1 MKYKST
7 FQKTMWNTSFIS
19 LVGIVVFFELYRFT
33 KLGVLYSLGI
43 TALTIFYHFAIR
55 LLIGEFVVIKLKV
68 NKADYRHKWFQQTE
82 WEKKLY
88 KTLKVKK
95 WKANMPTYSP
105 DEFDI
110 KKHSM
115 EEIVQATCQSEIV
128 HELNVVVSFVPL
140 LFALVFDSFFVF
152 LVTSLAAVCFD
163 LVFVIMQRFNRPR
176 LIRMIKYEE
185 KMR

>member
-1 MKYKST
+1 MKFKST
-7 FQKTMWNTSFIS
+7 FQKVMWNTSFLS
-19 LVGIVVFFELYRFT
+19 LVGIVLFFVLYHFT
-33 KLGVLYSLGI
+33 KLGELYSFGV

-88 KTLKVKK
+88 KKMKVKQ
-95 WKANMPTYSP
+95 WKAKMPTYSP
-105 DEFDI
+105 EEFDI

-128 HELNVVVSFVPL
+128 HELNVVASFVPL
-140 LFALVFDSFFVF
+140 LFTLFFGDFLVF
-152 LVTSLAAVCFD
+152 LMTSLVAACFD
-163 LVFVIMQRFNRPR
+163 LMFVIMQRFNRPR
-176 LIRMIKYEE
+176 LVRMI
-185 KMR
+185 R

>member
-1 MKYKST
+1 M
-7 FQKTMWNTSFIS
+7 
-19 LVGIVVFFELYRFT
+19 
-33 KLGVLYSLGI
+33 
-43 TALTIFYHFAIR
+43 
-55 LLIGEFVVIKLKV
+55 VIKLKV

-95 WKANMPTYSP
+95 WKAKMPTYSP
-105 DEFDI
+105 DEFDV

-128 HELNVVVSFVPL
+128 HELNVVASFVPL
-140 LFALVFDSFFVF
+140 LFVLVFDSFFVF
-152 LVTSLAAVCFD
+152 LITSLAAACFD

-176 LIRMIKYEE
+176 LVRMIKYTE
-185 KMR
+185 KK